1 MELNTIFER
10 GSSKIIENVF
20 LLVNIFTLTLDMEK
34 ISMQR
39 ENRVSSKNS
48 VDLRMLTVFGKIL
61 TSNVHL
67 LTLCIGQKSLVNGNK
82 YFFSENCP
90 LATLL

>member
-1 MELNTIFER
+1 MEFCQSKKMGTLTCHLELNTIFER

-48 VDLRMLTVFGKIL
+48 VDLRMLTAAG
-61 TSNVHL
+61 
-67 LTLCIGQKSLVNGNK
+67 
-82 YFFSENCP
+82 
-90 LATLL
+90 